1 MDIPKTKRE
10 DYDKLIK
17 LLPPGYGLKL
27 AKEFNVTNVT
37 VCNSLKGKTK
47 RFDIL
52 KRAIEMA
59 TENANILNQLKSL

>member
-1 MDIPKTKRE
+1 MNIPKTEKE
-10 DYDKLIK
+10 NYDKLIK

-27 AKEFNVTNVT
+27 AKEFKVTNVT
-37 VCNSLKGKTK
+37 VCNSLRGKTK

-59 TENANILNQLKSL
+59 KENADVLSQLKSL

>member
-1 MDIPKTKRE
+1 MDIPTTEKS
-10 DYDKLIK
+10 DYAKLVR

-59 TENANILNQLKSL
+59 KENACILNQLKTL